1 MWCDG
6 DVDARDRHAGQRH
19 TEMLIDMVDDLLAR
33 HELRVKELD
42 GIAFGQG
49 PGSFTGLRIACG
61 VTQGLAFAAGLR
73 VVGVGTL
80 LAMAEATGAER
91 VVCCLDARMQEVYHA
106 AYDRSAG
113 GWKTVCEP
121 GLWSPVESPALP
133 HGLWVGC
140 GSGFAT
146 YHDALLERY
155 DGHLSGLAADIA
167 PHAREIVR
175 LGVSLFEQGK
185 DTDAA
190 FAAPIYIRDKVALRT
205 DER

>member
-1 MWCDG
+1 LSREQD
-6 DVDARDRHAGQRH
+6 AGQRQS
-19 TEMLIDMVDDLLAR
+19 EMLLEMVDELLTCR
-33 HELRVKELD
+33 EIRVEDLD

-91 VVCCLDARMQEVYHA
+91 VVCCLDARMHEVYHA
-106 AYDRSAG
+106 AYERSNG
-113 GWKTVCEP
+113 SWKTVCEP
-121 GLWSPVESPALP
+121 GVYSPEKLPALP
-133 HGLWVGC
+133 HGAWLGC
-140 GSGFAT
+140 GSGFHI
-146 YHDALLERY
+146 YRDALLERY
-155 DGHLSGLAADIA
+155 EGSLSGLSPDIK

-175 LGVSLFEQGK
+175 LSVPLFEQNK
-185 DTDAA
+185 EADAA

>member
-1 MWCDG
+1 
-6 DVDARDRHAGQRH
+6 
-19 TEMLIDMVDDLLAR
+19 MVDDLLACR
-33 HELRVKELD
+33 GIRVEDLN

-49 PGSFTGLRIACG
+49 PGSFTGLRIVCG

-80 LAMAEATGAER
+80 LAMAEATGADR
-91 VVCCLDARMQEVYHA
+91 VVCCLDARMREVYHA
-106 AYDRSAG
+106 AYERSDG
-113 GWKTVCEP
+113 RWRTVSEP
-121 GLWSPVESPALP
+121 GLYSPKESPALP
-133 HGLWVGC
+133 RGSWLGC
-140 GSGFAT
+140 GSGFDV

-155 DGHLSGLAADIA
+155 DGSLSGLAPDVA

-175 LGVSLFEQGK
+175 LGVPLFEQKK